1 MMVEKVF
8 SRIDLLNRIEQV
20 HGKKI
25 VDFGLRFPID
35 YRCKP
40 QLHIY
45 CELSGDDR
53 YALCW
58 MPACEAYSV
67 ERLIK
72 MNVVTVKWN
81 EDDSAHFLT
90 VVVREEGTK

>member
-8 SRIDLLNRIEQV
+8 SRVELINRIEQV

-25 VDFGLRFPID
+25 VDFGLRFPTD

-40 QLHIY
+40 QQHVY

-53 YALCW
+53 YKLCW

-67 ERLIK
+67 NRLIK
-72 MNVVTVKWN
+72 MDVVTAIWN
-81 EDDSAHFLT
+81 ECDSAHFLT
-90 VVVREEGTK
+90 VVVREEDTK

>member
-8 SRIDLLNRIEQV
+8 SMTDLISRIEHV
-20 HGKKI
+20 HGNKI
-25 VDFGLRFPID
+25 ADFGLRFPTD
-35 YRCKP
+35 CRCKP
-40 QLHIY
+40 QLNIC

-72 MNVVTVKWN
+72 MNVITAKWN
-81 EDDSAHFLT
+81 RDNSSHFLT
-90 VVVREEGTK
+90 VVLREEDTK